1 MTIQP
6 PLFLSFR
13 GQGLTESNAQH
24 RKGVENPLS
33 AYCLT
38 SLTGAVTVVMQV
50 ISAAKKALEARGVL
64 FLISVLSVNCQV
76 AAAETAPSVGAVH
89 LAEAIQ
95 RAINWHPSITEAR
108 AQVLK
113 QEQVAEV
120 ARAGYYP
127 QVSGGVRSGYEGRG
141 TEREFT
147 QALELS
153 VSQMLYDFGKVKSE
167 VESEKAVLLQRQA
180 QLLMALDEI
189 AQSTSRAV
197 IEAWRF
203 QQLERTAQ
211 DQVDSLTTI
220 MDLVATRYEKGAA
233 TKSDLAQSQTR
244 VKSATALALQY
255 RTQKQ
260 IWQSRLASL
269 LGEQQAVRVVEE
281 PARFTSFSCQASLD
295 ELDVVPAITAAMAQT
310 KQAQAISNKADA
322 RLMPTL
328 SLNPTVTHHIERPRW
343 RTETDRDKTEYGV
356 FLNVE
361 VPLYQGGALRAEK
374 REALAAEQAAEAAVE
389 SARLSVTEVL
399 LESASQRET
408 LRYHKSV
415 LAEREK
421 YSMQTRDLYQQ
432 QYLELGSRPLLD
444 LLNAEQDI
452 YQTRLDQVNVQ
463 NDLSALGLSCA
474 SAKGQLRALFEL
486 AD

>member
-1 MTIQP
+1 MSNVVKRAVGAGKV
-6 PLFLSFR
+6 LSI
-13 GQGLTESNAQH
+13 
-24 RKGVENPLS
+24 
-33 AYCLT
+33 
-38 SLTGAVTVVMQV
+38 
-50 ISAAKKALEARGVL
+50 ISAVSFGGPA
-64 FLISVLSVNCQV
+64 
-76 AAAETAPSVGAVH
+76 AAAEPAPPVGAVH
-89 LAEAIQ
+89 LTEAIQ
-95 RAINWHPSITEAR
+95 RAINWHPSIKEAR

-153 VSQMLYDFGKVKSE
+153 VSQMLYDFGKVKGD
-167 VESEKAVLLQRQA
+167 VESEEAVLLQRKA
-180 QLLMALDEI
+180 QLLMALDEV
-189 AQSTSRAV
+189 AQSTAHAV
-197 IEAWRF
+197 TEAWRF
-203 QQLERTAQ
+203 QQLEQTAQ
-211 DQVDSLTTI
+211 EQVDSLSNI
-220 MDLVATRYEKGAA
+220 MELVRTRYEKGAA
-233 TKSDLAQSQTR
+233 TRSDWAQSQTR

-269 LGEQQAVRVVEE
+269 LDEQQGLKVAEE
-281 PARFTSFSCQASLD
+281 PARLKSFSCDASRS
-295 ELDVVPAITAAMAQT
+295 ELDVVPAIAAALAQK
-310 KQAQAISNKADA
+310 KQAQATADKADA

-328 SLNPTVTHHIERPRW
+328 SLDPTVTRHIERPRW

-374 REALAAEQAAEAAVE
+374 QEALAAEQSAEAAVE
-389 SARLSVTEVL
+389 SARLSITEAL
-399 LESASQRET
+399 LESAAQRET
-408 LRYHKSV
+408 LRYHKQV

-421 YSMQTRDLYQQ
+421 YSQQTRDLYRQ

-452 YQTRLDQVNVQ
+452 YQTRLDRVNVQ
-463 NDLSALGLSCA
+463 NDMSALGLSCA
-474 SAKGQLRALFEL
+474 SARGQLRQLFGL
-486 AD
+486 VD